1 MAGRIEHDS
10 LGDVRVADEAMW
22 GAQTQ
27 RSLHFFAIG
36 TECFPAAFINAF
48 AMVKKAAAITN
59 RNLGQLP
66 SKQADF
72 VVAACDEIMQGR
84 HDDQFPL
91 SVWQTGSGTQTNMNL
106 NEVIA
111 NRGNE
116 LAGHARGSY
125 KLLHPNDHVN
135 MSQSSNDVFPTVMHV
150 VVAQL
155 MGPLLSSLDE
165 MCAMLD
171 KRAIEFNGILKSG
184 RTHLMDATPITL
196 GQEFSAFSAQLAFA
210 REQLQRAQPRVRQL
224 ALGGS
229 AVGTGMNTH
238 PDWAQQVT
246 EAISELS
253 GISFTSAPDKF
264 MALAAHDVL
273 VDLHGRLNTLA
284 TALFKMG
291 NDIRLMNSGPRCGL
305 SEIRIPA
312 NEPGSSIMP
321 GKVNPTQAEALT
333 MVCVRVM
340 GNQTVVSV
348 AGSQGHFQLN
358 VYKPVIIHALMES
371 MRLLTD
377 AMSSFERHCL
387 RGLQPQQDQLAAN
400 VSRSLMLVTAL
411 SPALGYEQAAKVAT
425 YADHNQLS
433 LREAV
438 LTLGLM
444 SGEEFD
450 QRVDPRRMLG
460 PDKR

>member
-171 KRAIEFNGILKSG
+171 KRAIEFNGILKMG
-184 RTHLMDATPITL
+184 EPI
-196 GQEFSAFSAQLAFA
+196 
-210 REQLQRAQPRVRQL
+210 
-224 ALGGS
+224 
-229 AVGTGMNTH
+229 
-238 PDWAQQVT
+238 
-246 EAISELS
+246 
-253 GISFTSAPDKF
+253 
-264 MALAAHDVL
+264 
-273 VDLHGRLNTLA
+273 
-284 TALFKMG
+284 
-291 NDIRLMNSGPRCGL
+291 
-305 SEIRIPA
+305 
-312 NEPGSSIMP
+312 
-321 GKVNPTQAEALT
+321 
-333 MVCVRVM
+333 
-340 GNQTVVSV
+340 
-348 AGSQGHFQLN
+348 
-358 VYKPVIIHALMES
+358 
-371 MRLLTD
+371 
-377 AMSSFERHCL
+377 
-387 RGLQPQQDQLAAN
+387 
-400 VSRSLMLVTAL
+400 
-411 SPALGYEQAAKVAT
+411 
-425 YADHNQLS
+425 
-433 LREAV
+433 
-438 LTLGLM
+438 
-444 SGEEFD
+444 
-450 QRVDPRRMLG
+450 
-460 PDKR
+460 

>member
-1 MAGRIEHDS
+1 MGSRTEHDS
-10 LGDVRVADEAMW
+10 LGDVQVADDVLW

-27 RSLHFFAIG
+27 RSLHYFNIG
-36 TECFPAAFINAF
+36 TERFPAVFIHAF
-48 AMVKKAAAITN
+48 ALVKKAAAITN
-59 RNLGQLP
+59 KNLGKL
-66 SKQADF
+66 SSDRAGLI
-72 VVAACDEIMQGR
+72 VSVCDEIMQGR

-116 LAGHARGSY
+116 LAGHVRGSY
-125 KLLHPNDHVN
+125 QPLHPNDHVN

-155 MGPLLSSLDE
+155 MELLLASLDG
-165 MCAMLD
+165 LTGTLNG
-171 KRAIEFNGILKSG
+171 RADEFSDILKSG
-184 RTHLMDATPITL
+184 RTHLMDATPMTL
-196 GQEFSAFSAQLAFA
+196 GQEFSAFSAQLLFA
-210 REQLQRAQPRVRQL
+210 REQLAAALPRVREL

-238 PDWAQQVT
+238 PDWAQNVT
-246 EAISELS
+246 AAISELS
-253 GISFTSAPDKF
+253 GIGFSSAPDKF

-284 TALFKMG
+284 TALFKMA

-305 SEIRIPA
+305 AEIRIPA

-340 GNQTVVSV
+340 GNQTVVSM

-358 VYKPVIIHALMES
+358 VYKPVIVHALMES
-371 MRLLTD
+371 LRLLTD

-387 RGLQPQQDQLAAN
+387 SGLQPQHEQLAAN

-411 SPALGYEQAAKVAT
+411 SPVLGYEQAAKVAK
-425 YADHNQLS
+425 YADDNQLS
-433 LREAV
+433 LRQAV
-438 LTLGLM
+438 LALELM
-444 SGEEFD
+444 TEEEFD
-450 QRVDPRRMLG
+450 RSVDPRNMLG

>member
-1 MAGRIEHDS
+1 MGSRTEHDS
-10 LGDVRVADEAMW
+10 LGDVQVADDVLW

-27 RSLHFFAIG
+27 RSLHYFNIG
-36 TECFPAAFINAF
+36 TERFPAVFIHAF
-48 AMVKKAAAITN
+48 ALVKKAAAITN
-59 RNLGQLP
+59 KNLGKL
-66 SKQADF
+66 SSDRAGLI
-72 VVAACDEIMQGR
+72 VSVCDEIMQGR

-91 SVWQTGSGTQTNMNL
+91 AVWQTGSGTQTNMNL

-116 LAGHARGSY
+116 LAGHVRGSY
-125 KLLHPNDHVN
+125 QPLHPNDHVN

-150 VVAQL
+150 VAAQL
-155 MGPLLSSLDE
+155 MGPLLTSLDGLT
-165 MCAMLD
+165 ATLNS
-171 KRAIEFNGILKSG
+171 RADEFSDILKSG
-184 RTHLMDATPITL
+184 RTHLMDATPMTL
-196 GQEFSAFSAQLAFA
+196 GQEFSAFSAQLLFA
-210 REQLQRAQPRVRQL
+210 REQLAAALPRVREL

-238 PDWAQQVT
+238 PDWAQSVT
-246 EAISELS
+246 AEISKLS
-253 GISFTSAPDKF
+253 GIGFSSAPDKF

-284 TALFKMG
+284 TALFKMA

-305 SEIRIPA
+305 AEIRIPA

-340 GNQTVVSV
+340 GNQAVVSM

-358 VYKPVIIHALMES
+358 VYKPVIVHALMES
-371 MRLLTD
+371 LRLLTD

-387 RGLQPQQDQLAAN
+387 SGLQPQHKQLAAN

-411 SPALGYEQAAKVAT
+411 SPVLGYEQAAKVAK
-425 YADHNQLS
+425 YADDNQLS
-433 LREAV
+433 LRETV
-438 LTLGLM
+438 LVLELM
-444 SGEEFD
+444 TEEEFD
-450 QRVDPRRMLG
+450 RSVDPRNMLG